1 MNDDDSHAEDLPR
14 LRLGLYIESLRARMP
29 APQYRL
35 LMDVIRMWA
44 ENGGGTVRLRMDEE
58 ERELF
63 TRDVQREMLHIMGL
77 IGALRPGHEDRADH
91 VVADL
96 GDGEHARGALTLV
109 PPEVAADPERLR
121 TMRDELD
128 AKADRRK
135 RDEAAVEGIAR
146 ASGMLPEPEPG
157 ADTDSGGDGGGERA

>member
-1 MNDDDSHAEDLPR
+1 MNEDSDDQDVPR
-14 LRLGLYIESLRARMP
+14 LRLGLYIETLKARMP

-35 LMDVIRMWA
+35 LMEVVRMWA
-44 ENGGGTVRLRMDEE
+44 EHGGGTVRLQMDDE

-63 TRDVQREMLHIMGL
+63 TPDVQREMLTIMGL
-77 IGALRPGHEDRADH
+77 IGAMEPGHEDRADH

-121 TMRDELD
+121 TMREELN
-128 AKADRRK
+128 AKAARRNS
-135 RDEAAVEGIAR
+135 DEAELEAIAR
-146 ASGMLPEPEPG
+146 ASGMLPA
-157 ADTDSGGDGGGERA
+157 ADADADAADEK

>member
-1 MNDDDSHAEDLPR
+1 MNDDSPAQDLPR
-14 LRLGLYIESLRARMP
+14 LRLGLYIETLKARMP
-29 APQYRL
+29 EPQYRL

-44 ENGGGTVRLRMDEE
+44 ENGGGTVRLRMDDEE
-58 ERELF
+58 KKLF
-63 TRDVQREMLHIMGL
+63 TRDVQREMLNIMGL

-96 GDGEHARGALTLV
+96 GDGEHTSGALTLV

-135 RDEAAVEGIAR
+135 KDEAALDGIAR
-146 ASGMLPEPEPG
+146 ASGMLPEQP
-157 ADTDSGGDGGGERA
+157 DERVDRSDRDDRED